1 MKKMIYQ
8 DLEGIIAKDTMLY
21 KLANKIWKII
31 WWVKT
36 LTLII
41 LYLFIIQIKKILGIY
56 DGGQ

>member
-1 MKKMIYQ
+1 
-8 DLEGIIAKDTMLY
+8 MLY
-21 KLANKIWKII
+21 ELANKIWKII

-56 DGGQ
+56 DGSK